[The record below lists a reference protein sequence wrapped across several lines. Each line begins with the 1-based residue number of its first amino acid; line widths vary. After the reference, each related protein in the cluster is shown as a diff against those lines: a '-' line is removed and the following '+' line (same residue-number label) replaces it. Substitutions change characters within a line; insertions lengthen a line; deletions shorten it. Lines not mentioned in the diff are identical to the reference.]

1 MKNLRSLCLLL
12 AAAVALSA
20 CSKSAA
26 PSGESKGPPPPP
38 DVSNPNPASTTPSTP
53 GMPPASSSSGVVAA
67 AGSVTRQKAPDGTT
81 VSFTAIKD
89 GDTVTSP
96 FKVGFA
102 VTGAKIAPAG
112 TTDPGTGHFHL
123 LIDTDTLPPQD
134 APLPASATVK
144 HYGKGQ
150 TEDTITLPPGQ
161 HTLQIELADGLH
173 VPFDPPVLSSKIT
186 VTVK

>member
-1 MKNLRSLCLLL
+1 MSTIRPLTLLL
-12 AAAVALSA
+12 AATVGLAA
-20 CSKSAA
+20 CSQKSGDQGQSAPAPAAAA
-26 PSGESKGPPPPP
+26 P
-38 DVSNPNPASTTPSTP
+38 
-53 GMPPASSSSGVVAA
+53 AA
-67 AGSVTRQKAPDGTT
+67 AVPATPAPAAALPRQKAPDGTS
-81 VSFTAIKD
+81 VSFSGIKN

-112 TTDPGTGHFHL
+112 TTDAGTGHFHL
-123 LIDTDTLPPQD
+123 IIDSDLPPQD
-134 APLPASATVK
+134 GPLPANEHVK

-150 TEDTITLPPGQ
+150 TEDTITLPPGS

-173 VPFDPPVLSSKIT
+173 VPFDPPVVSDKIT

>member
-1 MKNLRSLCLLL
+1 MKNLRSLCLLFT
-12 AAAVALSA
+12 AAVALAA
-20 CSKSAA
+20 CSKS
-26 PSGESKGPPPPP
+26 PGGEPKGPPPPP
-38 DVSNPNPASTTPSTP
+38 DVSNPNPAASAPSSP
-53 GMPPASSSSGVVAA
+53 GMAPAGSSSGVAAA
-67 AGSVTRQKAPDGTT
+67 AGSLTRQKAPDGTT
-81 VSFTAIKD
+81 VSFTGIKD

-102 VTGAKIAPAG
+102 VSGAKIAPAG
-112 TTDPGTGHFHL
+112 TADPGTGHFHL

-150 TEDTITLPPGQ
+150 TEDTLTLPPGP

-173 VPFDPPVLSSKIT
+173 LPFDPPVLSGKIS

>member
-1 MKNLRSLCLLL
+1 MNKTLAAGLLL
-12 AAAVALSA
+12 SATLAVAG
-20 CSKSAA
+20 CSQKSPDQNQANQSKGAPAA
-26 PSGESKGPPPPP
+26 P
-38 DVSNPNPASTTPSTP
+38 DVTNPNPAASAPNAP
-53 GMPPASSSSGVVAA
+53 GMPPAGASSTAA
-67 AGSVTRQKAPDGTT
+67 PRQKAPEGTA
-81 VSFTAIKD
+81 VSFTGIKD

-112 TTDPGTGHFHL
+112 TADAGTGHFHL

-134 APLPASATVK
+134 APLPASDKVK

-150 TEDTITLPPGQ
+150 TEDTVTLPPGP
-161 HTLQIELADGLH
+161 HTLQIELADGAH
-173 VPFDPPVLSSKIT
+173 VPFDPPVLSDKIT

>member
-1 MKNLRSLCLLL
+1 MIRTIFTGLLL
-12 AAAVALSA
+12 TATLAVTAAA
-20 CSKSAA
+20 A
-26 PSGESKGPPPPP
+26 P
-38 DVSNPNPASTTPSTP
+38 
-53 GMPPASSSSGVVAA
+53 
-67 AGSVTRQKAPDGTT
+67 RQKAPDGTS
-81 VSFTAIKD
+81 VSFTGIKN

-112 TTDPGTGHFHL
+112 TTDAGTGHFHL

-150 TEDTITLPPGQ
+150 TEDSVTLPAGK

-173 VPFDPPVLSSKIT
+173 VPFDPPVLSDKIS

>member
-1 MKNLRSLCLLL
+1 MIRTIFTGLLL
-12 AAAVALSA
+12 TATLAVTAAAL
-20 CSKSAA
+20 
-26 PSGESKGPPPPP
+26 P
-38 DVSNPNPASTTPSTP
+38 
-53 GMPPASSSSGVVAA
+53 
-67 AGSVTRQKAPDGTT
+67 RQKAPEGTT
-81 VSFTAIKD
+81 VSFTGIKN

-102 VTGAKIAPAG
+102 VSGAKIAPAG
-112 TTDPGTGHFHL
+112 TTDAGTGHFHL

-150 TEDTITLPPGQ
+150 TEDTVTLAPGQ

-173 VPFDPPVLSSKIT
+173 VPFDPAVLSEKIT

>member
-1 MKNLRSLCLLL
+1 MNKTRTLALLL
-12 AAAVALSA
+12 TAALAMAACSQKAPDQAAPAAAP
-20 CSKSAA
+20 AA
-26 PSGESKGPPPPP
+26 PAAP
-38 DVSNPNPASTTPSTP
+38 
-53 GMPPASSSSGVVAA
+53 AA
-67 AGSVTRQKAPDGTT
+67 ATLPRQKAPDGTA
-81 VSFTAIKD
+81 VSFVGIKT

-112 TTDPGTGHFHL
+112 TMDAGTGHFHL

-134 APLPASATVK
+134 GPLPANDKIK

-150 TEDTITLPPGQ
+150 TEDTVTLTPGT

-173 VPFDPPVLSSKIT
+173 VPFDPPVVSDKIT